1 MEKYIR
7 TVIQVGIPSRILTK
21 PNFMILTPMTLRQ
34 YGGLHSEQLPFT
46 CSSIFTLCSV
56 CFVNIHFLFYSVDF
70 MLNRSVCEN
79 EGACS
84 VFKCTN
90 LWNLLLKLLL
100 KFEDFQGSGPPA
112 CIDEGEGQN
121 RSKYL
126 LRQEVLLAG
135 EAPGCPTAVLVQQWN
150 SFLTGQKGP
159 PEEAYSKV
167 QWWKG

>member
-56 CFVNIHFLFYSVDF
+56 CFVNIHFPFYSVDF

-121 RSKYL
+121 RSKSQ

-150 SFLTGQKGP
+150 SFLAGQKGP